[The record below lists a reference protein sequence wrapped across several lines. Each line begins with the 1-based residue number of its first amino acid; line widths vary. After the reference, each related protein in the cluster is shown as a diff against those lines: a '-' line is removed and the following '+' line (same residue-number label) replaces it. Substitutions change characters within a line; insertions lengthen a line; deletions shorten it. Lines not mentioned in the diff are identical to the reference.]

1 MELPQISHDG
11 PIAGQSL
18 TAEVNARPWQNP
30 PQFSTVDE
38 AIENYMP
45 KLLDPNFTPKL
56 LEVIESGVPLTTI
69 ANSMQL
75 GGVMEGLH
83 TIDVGVLITPVLIE
97 MMGLIADDAGIE
109 YKIGVEEEPKTA
121 MQEQGISLA
130 AQKAMERDAIK
141 DEPVPIAE
149 KEDSADAKPLPVSPP
164 TTGLMGRRVM

>member
-1 MELPQISHDG
+1 
-11 PIAGQSL
+11 
-18 TAEVNARPWQNP
+18 
-30 PQFSTVDE
+30 
-38 AIENYMP
+38 
-45 KLLDPNFTPKL
+45 
-56 LEVIESGVPLTTI
+56 
-69 ANSMQL
+69 MQL

-149 KEDSADAKPLPVSPP
+149 KEDSADAKPLSVSPP

>member
-1 MELPQISHDG
+1 MELPQIAHDG

-18 TAEVNARPWQNP
+18 TAEVNSRPWQNP

-45 KLLDPNFTPKL
+45 RLLDPNFAPKL

-97 MMGLIADDAGIE
+97 MMGLIAEEAEIQ
-109 YKIGVEEEPKTA
+109 YKTGAEEEPKTA
-121 MQEQGISLA
+121 MQEQGVSLA
-130 AQKAMERDAIK
+130 AQKAMERVTTE
-141 DEPVPIAE
+141 DEPVPIVE
-149 KEDSADAKPLPVSPP
+149 EEDKPLPVASP